1 VGSISPSGSLS
12 EPRSLM
18 IFNQTYLLLTGKS
31 LFDESYVTSPV
42 KVARETLGK
51 LESLLTESEN
61 VSEKDLASTA
71 KFLRTCLAVNT
82 ANTSRA
88 TALEVLEGG
97 WITSGCACQCGWC
110 DF

>member
-1 VGSISPSGSLS
+1 
-12 EPRSLM
+12 M
-18 IFNQTYLLLTGKS
+18 IFNQTYLLLTGKF

-82 ANTSRA
+82 ANRA

-97 WITSGCACQCGWC
+97 WITSGCACGWC
-110 DF
+110 GF